1 MKLFAKVS
9 DPELL
14 LKSLNEA
21 GTAFY
26 RIVEGNT
33 IEAVY
38 FSTSR
43 TVYFVGELTPKQYD
57 TLKAQAYRAE
67 RFHINEQTGTIE
79 VSQMEAEV

>member
-9 DPELL
+9 DPWLL

-26 RIVEGNT
+26 RMVEKGLV
-33 IEAVY
+33 EALY

-43 TVYFVGELTPKQYD
+43 TIYFMGELSKEQMK
-57 TLKAQAYRAE
+57 TLRAFAVEVE
-67 RFHINEQTGTIE
+67 RFRIDEFNGVIE
-79 VSQMEAEV
+79 VSQLEA